1 LVKRTIIIVG
11 AIVGVIAIILGSLY
25 SMYFSGFNAA
35 QAKDENVKKLASDI
49 DVQLQRRYDLIPNL
63 VKTAQAYL
71 QFEKSV
77 LEDVTRLRSDWQR
90 ASTVNERVQ
99 TSNQIEQALSK
110 ILVTYENYPQLKS
123 DQQLTRVMDELA
135 GTENRIA
142 VARGNYNDGVRDF
155 NVNLRTFPNNVFNE
169 NGFLGAKPWAL
180 QPYAS
185 YQATNAA
192 QTTVPQVNIQ
202 VP

>member
-1 LVKRTIIIVG
+1 MVKKSIIVAG
-11 AIVGVIAIILGSLY
+11 AAVGVIAIIFGSLY

-35 QAKDENVKKLASDI
+35 QTKDENVKRLAADI
-49 DVQLQRRYDLIPNL
+49 DVQLQRRYDLIPNI
-63 VKTAQAYL
+63 VRTAQAYL

-77 LEDVTRLRSDWQR
+77 LENVTKLRSDWQR

-169 NGFLGAKPWAL
+169 SGFLGTKPWGL
-180 QPYAS
+180 QPYAT
-185 YQATNAA
+185 YQATTAA